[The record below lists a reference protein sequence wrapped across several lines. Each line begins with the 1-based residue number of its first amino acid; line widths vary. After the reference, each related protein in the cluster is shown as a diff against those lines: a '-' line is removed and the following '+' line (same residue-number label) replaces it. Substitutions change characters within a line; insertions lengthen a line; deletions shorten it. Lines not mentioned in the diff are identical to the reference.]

1 MTPNEFEFLE
11 NQLMTTSR
19 AIQYPPT
26 PDLASGFWSR
36 LTSSPVRKPIFE
48 RLRAAGLVTMGVM
61 AVLAVA
67 ITVISPAR
75 DATADLLSR
84 INIFETDRST
94 EELPTV
100 IPGNETTLEQAETA
114 LGARILQPS
123 DESFQMERVL
133 LQNYGGGSVVAVLFY
148 KGDGLTFALFA
159 SNTFAGKGI
168 PLGGIVDVEPVA
180 GLGNEAYWLEGR
192 RIVQSLQP
200 NGDVITG
207 SERVTD
213 ANALIWNQDGY
224 VYRIE
229 GDLEKEQAIAIAKS
243 VAQVAGLETLQ
254 GRQPRLT
261 PLLTSMR
268 SSSNSPSGALPVSPP
283 PPAARVGGLARRPPG
298 QPYRPA

>member
-1 MTPNEFEFLE
+1 MSPTEFEFLE
-11 NQLMTTSR
+11 NQLMTASR
-19 AIQYPPT
+19 AISFPPT
-26 PDLASGFWSR
+26 PDLASGFWAR

-48 RLRAAGLVTMGVM
+48 RLRVAGLATMGAM

-67 ITVISPAR
+67 IALISPAR

-94 EELPTV
+94 EGLPTD
-100 IPGNETTLEQAETA
+100 IPGNETTLEQAGTA

-148 KGDGLTFALFA
+148 RGEGSSFALFA

-168 PLGGIVDVEPVA
+168 PLGEIVDVEPVT

-213 ANALIWNQDGY
+213 ANALIWEQDGY

-229 GDLEKEQAIAIAKS
+229 GDLDKDEAIAIAHS
-243 VAQVAGLETLQ
+243 L
-254 GRQPRLT
+254 R
-261 PLLTSMR
+261 
-268 SSSNSPSGALPVSPP
+268 
-283 PPAARVGGLARRPPG
+283 
-298 QPYRPA
+298 

>member
-26 PDLASGFWSR
+26 PDLASGFWAR
-36 LTSSPVRKPIFE
+36 LTTSGVRQPASG
-48 RLRAAGLVTMGVM
+48 RLRVAGFVTMGAM

-67 ITVISPAR
+67 IALISPAR
-75 DATADLLSR
+75 DAAADLFSR

-94 EELPTV
+94 EGLPTV

-114 LGARILQPS
+114 LGANILQPS
-123 DESFQMERVL
+123 EPPGLDLERVL

-148 KGDGLTFALFA
+148 RGDGLTFALFA

-213 ANALIWNQDGY
+213 ANALIWDQDGY

-229 GDLEKEQAIAIAKS
+229 GDLEKDQAIAIARS
-243 VAQVAGLETLQ
+243 V
-254 GRQPRLT
+254 R
-261 PLLTSMR
+261 
-268 SSSNSPSGALPVSPP
+268 
-283 PPAARVGGLARRPPG
+283 
-298 QPYRPA
+298 

>member
-19 AIQYPPT
+19 AIPYPPT
-26 PDLASGFWSR
+26 PDLASGFWGR
-36 LTSSPVRKPIFE
+36 LTTSGVRQPASD
-48 RLRAAGLVTMGVM
+48 RLRVAGFVTMGAM

-67 ITVISPAR
+67 IALISPAR
-75 DATADLLSR
+75 DAAADLFSR

-94 EELPTV
+94 EGLPTV
-100 IPGNETTLEQAETA
+100 IPGDETTLEQAETA

-123 DESFQMERVL
+123 DESFQMEQVL
-133 LQNYGGGSVVAVLFY
+133 LQNYGSGSVVAVLFY
-148 KGDGLTFALFA
+148 RSDDANFALFA

-168 PLGGIVDVEPVA
+168 PLGGIVDVEPVT

-207 SERVTD
+207 AERVTD
-213 ANALIWNQDGY
+213 ANALIWEQDGY

-229 GDLEKEQAIAIAKS
+229 GDLEKDQAIEIAKS
-243 VAQVAGLETLQ
+243 L
-254 GRQPRLT
+254 R
-261 PLLTSMR
+261 
-268 SSSNSPSGALPVSPP
+268 
-283 PPAARVGGLARRPPG
+283 
-298 QPYRPA
+298 